1 MYQIQMQFIPG
12 NSTIWVSQL
21 TPEDPIYNFATENE
35 AWTNAVAMQNA
46 DPTGRL
52 YRAIYIEQ

>member
-1 MYQIQMQFIPG
+1 MQFIPG

-21 TPEDPIYNFATENE
+21 NPGDPIYNFATENE
-35 AWTNAVAMQNA
+35 AWTSAIAMQNA